1 MRRRTCQEA
10 YQHGVNSRLAYPL
23 HSGLYKL
30 VESKG
35 RIEQLGMEIF
45 RISEVVNNCRHPAEL
60 MHCTFQDKAYWLRDV
75 PCHIAYRFGYEIIP
89 GLRALEADGVGLMQA
104 ESTAM
109 FLESVIK
116 QHLALWD
123 GLRNSYSKKI
133 ENEYE
138 LMRNGHSNAL
148 SIVDDALNLV
158 NLAVGRL
165 PANIQARI

>member
-1 MRRRTCQEA
+1 MTCNMASRRLSDFGA
-10 YQHGVNSRLAYPL
+10 
-23 HSGLYKL
+23 
-30 VESKG
+30 
-35 RIEQLGMEIF
+35 LGYCVKCKNV
-45 RISEVVNNCRHPAEL
+45 RVV
-60 MHCTFQDKAYWLRDV
+60 
-75 PCHIAYRFGYEIIP
+75 
-89 GLRALEADGVGLMQA
+89 A